1 MFGLFKKK
9 SKIEI
14 LQKRYEKLLKEYHQ
28 LSSTSRLESDRK
40 FVEAQEVLKEIDSL
54 SKN

>member
-1 MFGLFKKK
+1 MFGIFKKK

-28 LSSTSRLESDRK
+28 LSTTSRLESDRK
-40 FVEAQEVLKEIDSL
+40 YVEAQEVLKEMDSL
-54 SKN
+54 PKN

>member
-14 LQKRYEKLLKEYHQ
+14 LQEKYAKLMKEAHDLSKYNRTQSDQKYAEANLISEEIEKLE
-28 LSSTSRLESDRK
+28 
-40 FVEAQEVLKEIDSL
+40 
-54 SKN
+54 